1 MEQPTESDIIPTQKD
16 DTITSSPDM
25 PASGTQE
32 KKEED
37 ADLGR
42 AKVNQTD
49 SPPAATASTE
59 RDEQYHAQGLKLFLI
74 LSSLILSVFCQ
85 ALDDTIIATAI
96 PRITDEFRRL
106 DDVGWYGS
114 AYLLTN
120 ASFQLFYGKLYQI
133 LPVRLVFLGALLLF
147 EIGSLIAG
155 VAPTSA
161 VLIVGRAIAG
171 TGAAGI
177 TSGALNIIAHVTRV
191 QQRPL
196 FVSLIGVIYGVA
208 SAIGPILG
216 GALAEKVTWRW
227 NFYINLPLGAVAA
240 VLLLAVLR
248 RLPPS
253 AQGHR
258 LPFRTVV
265 VRLDPVGT
273 FTLIPSITSLLIA
286 LQWGNTVYPWSDGRI
301 IALLTVFALLL
312 VIFIVAQVVQDDK
325 NATIPKHIMRIPE
338 VSFGAFFAFF
348 QGSAF
353 NLFIFT
359 IPLYF
364 QAIKNVTPIASGV
377 DYLPLILGNAVF
389 IFVAG
394 SLASRIGSP
403 VPWLWSSSILMSIGA
418 GLLTLLRPDT
428 DTGRWVGFQLLF
440 AIGSGLG
447 FQQPFVITQTVL
459 AIEDIGPGTG
469 IMQLANLGGA
479 AIFVSVALS
488 VFAERLVAGVDALG
502 LDGIDTRSIIQL
514 GATELRQIV
523 PPEYVDQVVSVYNAA
538 LVQAYQVG
546 LILSAISIIGPV
558 GITMISIR
566 NKRKH

>member
-1 MEQPTESDIIPTQKD
+1 MSLPDNSVEGMPREGLGPEREKGDETEDIT
-16 DTITSSPDM
+16 
-25 PASGTQE
+25 
-32 KKEED
+32 
-37 ADLGR
+37 
-42 AKVNQTD
+42 
-49 SPPAATASTE
+49 TAMAGSE
-59 RDEQYHAQGLKLFLI
+59 GEEQYLAQGWKLFLI
-74 LSSLILSVFCQ
+74 LSSLMLSVFCQ

-96 PRITDEFRRL
+96 PRITDDFKRL

-133 LPVRLVFLGALLLF
+133 LPLRLVFLGALLLF
-147 EIGSLIAG
+147 EIGSLIVG

-161 VLIVGRAIAG
+161 VLIAGRAIAG

-177 TSGALNIIAHVTRV
+177 TSGALNIIAHVTPIRR
-191 QQRPL
+191 RPL
-196 FVSLIGVIYGVA
+196 FVSLIGAIYGVA

-216 GALAEKVTWRW
+216 GALAEKATWRW

-258 LPFRTVV
+258 LPLRTVIA
-265 VRLDPVGT
+265 LA
-273 FTLIPSITSLLIA
+273 SLLIA
-286 LQWGNTVYPWSDGRI
+286 LQWGGTVYPWSDGRI
-301 IALLTVFALLL
+301 IALLTVFAILS
-312 VIFIVAQVVQDDK
+312 VIFIIAQVVQDDK
-325 NATIPKHIMRIPE
+325 NTTIPQHIMKIPD
-338 VSFGAFFAFF
+338 VAFGAFFAFT

-353 NLFIFT
+353 NLYVFT

-364 QAIKNVTPIASGV
+364 QAIKNATPISSGV

-394 SLASRIGSP
+394 SLTSKIGSHL
-403 VPWLWSSSILMSIGA
+403 PWIWVSSILMSTGA
-418 GLLTLLRPDT
+418 GLLTLLLPDT
-428 DTGRWVGFQLLF
+428 GPGRWIGFQLLF
-440 AIGSGLG
+440 AIGSGVG
-447 FQQPFVITQTVL
+447 FQQPFVITQTAL
-459 AIEDIGPGTG
+459 ALEDIGPGTG
-469 IMQLANLGGA
+469 IMQLGNLGGA

-488 VFAERLVAGVDALG
+488 VFAQKLVSGVSALG
-502 LDGIDTRSIIQL
+502 LEGIDTRSIIEL

-523 PPEYVDQVVSVYNAA
+523 PPDDVEQVVTVYNAA

-546 LILSAISIIGPV
+546 LIFSTISIIGPA
-558 GITMISIR
+558 GITWVSLR
-566 NKRKH
+566 NKGPERGDSEVAAIPRGKRSCHSGIEIDRVG